1 MEIDVENQPVEI
13 KERRHSGGAGLLL
26 AGLILLSLGLGIE
39 FDFMPAALFFGVGL
53 GLIAMA
59 WWRSRLVEK

>member
-1 MEIDVENQPVEI
+1 MENQPVENQ
-13 KERRHSGGAGLLL
+13 ERHHSGGAGLLL
-26 AGLILLSLGLGIE
+26 AGLVLLFIGLGIE

-59 WWRSRLVEK
+59 WWSSRSAAK

>member
-13 KERRHSGGAGLLL
+13 KEKRHSGGAGLLL
-26 AGLILLSLGLGIE
+26 AGLILLFVGLGIQ

-59 WWRSRLVEK
+59 WWRSRVVK